1 MPDHGDGDVSSRRA
15 SLTDGISTVAA
26 DTRGIELWLVDL
38 VRYPVQER
46 QVSLNAVELDRA
58 SRFKFQDDRR
68 RYLAAHC
75 ALREIIGLRLDR
87 APASLQFFEQDQGK
101 PSLLSEPGQAHN
113 SLRFSLSH
121 SEDLALVGL
130 ADGFEIG
137 VDIETLRA
145 IDDIWPLAEQC
156 LTRTECEELRATP
169 SQQQS
174 SAFLRGWTRKEACLK
189 AIGTGL
195 SLAPNSLHTG
205 LGRDLATTSLT
216 TSQGPVAV
224 HVRSLDIDTR
234 SIAAVAWMAA

>member
-15 SLTDGISTVAA
+15 SLTDGISTVQV
-26 DTRGIELWLVDL
+26 DTRGIELWLIDL
-38 VRYPVQER
+38 RHYPFQEKH
-46 QVSLNAVELDRA
+46 SWLSAAEASRA

-101 PSLLSEPGQAHN
+101 PALFPEPGQTHN
-113 SLRFSLSH
+113 ALRFSLSH

-137 VDIETLRA
+137 VDIEALRS
-145 IDDIWPLAEQC
+145 IDDVWPLAEQC
-156 LTRTECEELRATP
+156 LTKVECEELRATP
-169 SQQQS
+169 SQQLA

-195 SLAPNSLHTG
+195 SLAPGTLHTG
-205 LGRDLATTSLT
+205 LGCDLATTSLT
-216 TSQGPVAV
+216 NNQGPGAV
-224 HVRSLDIDTR
+224 HVRSIDINSQ
-234 SIAAVAWMAA
+234 SIAAVAWLAA